1 MAGAV
6 TAYKTCINLYQSAW
20 RRQIDGK
27 ILTQEQRSVNG
38 KSVSA
43 GVFAGVKGYG
53 RRTGR
58 AFAPSAFLGF
68 NVQTPEGQRR
78 NFQRYHR
85 PPPFLPPLPPPAK
98 RRRAVMSK
106 QYNEERI
113 RLFAQLSRTL
123 GEQPALDALRR
134 VPRERFLPELLR
146 PLAYCNIPLSIGYG
160 QTISQPYMVAKATAA
175 LELQGDEDVLEVGAG
190 CGYQAAALA
199 EMLPFGRVF
208 ATERIP
214 ELRALAARNLETC
227 GFDNVTVRGAG
238 ATLGAP
244 EDGPFDAILVSAAA
258 PGVPHALVGQLKSGG
273 RMVVP
278 VGGRSHQTLTLVRLT
293 PHGLVSENLGGCRFV
308 PLLGDGGWPD

>member
-1 MAGAV
+1 MYRRRRGSAAAGSGA
-6 TAYKTCINLYQSAW
+6 TFSA
-20 RRQIDGK
+20 
-27 ILTQEQRSVNG
+27 T
-38 KSVSA
+38 
-43 GVFAGVKGYG
+43 
-53 RRTGR
+53 T
-58 AFAPSAFLGF
+58 
-68 NVQTPEGQRR
+68 T
-78 NFQRYHR
+78 R
-85 PPPFLPPLPPPAK
+85 PLSFPTPPPAK

-278 VGGRSHQTLTLVRLT
+278 VGGRAHQTLTRVRLT